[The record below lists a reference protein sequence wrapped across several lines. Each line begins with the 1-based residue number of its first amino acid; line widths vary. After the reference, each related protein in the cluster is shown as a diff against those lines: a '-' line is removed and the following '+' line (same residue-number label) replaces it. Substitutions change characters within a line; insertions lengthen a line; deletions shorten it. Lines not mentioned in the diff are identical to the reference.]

1 MILYLIAFFVI
12 MYYFFISYGNERMCH
27 DNKFLAVSLFVLCSI
42 ASFADMLG
50 GYDRYIYCQFFDIT
64 ADIVRSG
71 GYAMSYANPLVNQYP
86 SEWIYDMW
94 NVLIAH
100 FTQNRYMFIVITTFV
115 IYIVLYKNFK
125 EYFDNYPMAMLA
137 FLGLW
142 YFFTFTYLRQ
152 VMAAC
157 TAMIAYRYVLQRK
170 KWKFLLCAF
179 IAYRFHNSAII
190 FMPFYFLPVKKWPAK
205 KVRNTMIF
213 LFLIGVSG
221 APMLL
226 YGLYGS
232 ASDDTGRTAAYGVD
246 SGARTAYAIEAA
258 LFLYYIL
265 KRYDRIKE
273 DDTKTLVFLNSA
285 LCFCGILLAFIRSEN
300 AGRQS
305 WYFMIGI
312 IYILCYLSKSRT
324 GILDSYSRQLV
335 VILFLL
341 YIRIINSWGYQ
352 LSPYKTF
359 FTDSYRE
366 GDYIAEI
373 CEYDWIYER
382 DKFYRPMISIY
393 LENWSLWP
401 KLNDNEKEDG
411 SNSKEKNK

>member
-1 MILYLIAFFVI
+1 M
-12 MYYFFISYGNERMCH
+12 
-27 DNKFLAVSLFVLCSI
+27 FL
-42 ASFADMLG
+42 
-50 GYDRYIYCQFFDIT
+50 R
-64 ADIVRSG
+64 
-71 GYAMSYANPLVNQYP
+71 NLV
-86 SEWIYDMW
+86 
-94 NVLIAH
+94 
-100 FTQNRYMFIVITTFV
+100 
-115 IYIVLYKNFK
+115 
-125 EYFDNYPMAMLA
+125 
-137 FLGLW
+137 G
-142 YFFTFTYLRQ
+142 
-152 VMAAC
+152 
-157 TAMIAYRYVLQRK
+157 
-170 KWKFLLCAF
+170 
-179 IAYRFHNSAII
+179 
-190 FMPFYFLPVKKWPAK
+190 
-205 KVRNTMIF
+205 
-213 LFLIGVSG
+213 
-221 APMLL
+221 
-226 YGLYGS
+226 
-232 ASDDTGRTAAYGVD
+232 
-246 SGARTAYAIEAA
+246 
-258 LFLYYIL
+258 
-265 KRYDRIKE
+265 
-273 DDTKTLVFLNSA
+273 
-285 LCFCGILLAFIRSEN
+285 FIRSEN

>member
-1 MILYLIAFFVI
+1 
-12 MYYFFISYGNERMCH
+12 
-27 DNKFLAVSLFVLCSI
+27 
-42 ASFADMLG
+42 
-50 GYDRYIYCQFFDIT
+50 
-64 ADIVRSG
+64 
-71 GYAMSYANPLVNQYP
+71 
-86 SEWIYDMW
+86 
-94 NVLIAH
+94 
-100 FTQNRYMFIVITTFV
+100 
-115 IYIVLYKNFK
+115 
-125 EYFDNYPMAMLA
+125 
-137 FLGLW
+137 
-142 YFFTFTYLRQ
+142 
-152 VMAAC
+152 
-157 TAMIAYRYVLQRK
+157 
-170 KWKFLLCAF
+170 
-179 IAYRFHNSAII
+179 
-190 FMPFYFLPVKKWPAK
+190 MPFYFLPVKKWPAK

-246 SGARTAYAIEAA
+246 SGARTAYAIEAG